1 MIGKPEWFE
10 RRKYGGWGVI
20 PKTREGWWYLIIM
33 FVPFLIFQAIPFWS
47 LEVRI
52 CLTAAWL
59 AVVAFD
65 TLDIMASMKNDERET
80 MHEAIAE
87 RNAAWMMVAVLAIGL
102 LYEGIGSSLA
112 QAPYADPFL
121 AIALFAGLGA
131 KAYTNWKLER
141 EN

>member
-10 RRKYGGWGVI
+10 RRKYGGWGVV
-20 PKTREGWWYLIIM
+20 PKTREGWWYLVIM

-112 QAPYADPFL
+112 QAPYVDPFL